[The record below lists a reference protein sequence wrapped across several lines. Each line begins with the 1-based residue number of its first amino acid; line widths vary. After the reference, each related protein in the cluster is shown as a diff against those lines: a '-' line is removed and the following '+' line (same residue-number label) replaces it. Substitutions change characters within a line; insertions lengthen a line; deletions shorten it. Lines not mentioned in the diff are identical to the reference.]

1 MKFVNICTNNCAAQH
16 HQILVSLTYV
26 RIIKNDSDLSQF
38 VAQFICATLLLACK
52 AKYGFHQV
60 NGKPGI
66 YPMTSKYWKEAKS
79 ITVGGTKRQLGVR
92 LLAVRDQLGIN

>member
-1 MKFVNICTNNCAAQH
+1 MDCSGSRSKNI
-16 HQILVSLTYV
+16 LYV

-38 VAQFICATLLLACK
+38 MAQFICATLLLACK

-66 YPMTSKYWKEAKS
+66 YPMTSKYWKEAKP
-79 ITVGGTKRQLGVR
+79 ITVGDPKGRGLFWHQKTIRSQIIGR
-92 LLAVRDQLGIN
+92 